1 MADEIKKDDVKT
13 EAPKTEEKKTPTI
26 EDLMK
31 EIAALKAEKESLSS
45 TADKQK
51 KATSDACADAAEW
64 KRKYRATLDEAE
76 RAKQEQAEMLE
87 SLKKENE
94 VFRAEKRT
102 NEYIVKLVN
111 AGYSPESATR
121 MASGLPDGVPD
132 TFFEEQKAFLE
143 AQKQAIK
150 TQTLNAQP
158 NLPVGSAPSAA
169 DAKAAEEAKIRSWFG
184 L

>member
-1 MADEIKKDDVKT
+1 MADEVKKEEVKVDAK
-13 EAPKTEEKKTPTI
+13 EAPKTPTV

-45 TADKQK
+45 NADKQK

-76 RAKQEQAEMLE
+76 RTKQEQAELLE

-94 VFRAEKRT
+94 AFKAEKRT
-102 NEYIVKLVN
+102 SSYIVKLVN
-111 AGYSPESATR
+111 AGYSPEAASR
-121 MASGLPDGVPD
+121 MADGLPDGVPD
-132 TFFEEQKAFLE
+132 SFFEEQKAFLE

-150 TQTLNAQP
+150 TQNLNAQP
-158 NLPVGSAPSAA
+158 NLPVGSAPTAQ
-169 DAKAAEEAKIRSWFG
+169 DAQSAEEAKLRAWFG
-184 L
+184 LK